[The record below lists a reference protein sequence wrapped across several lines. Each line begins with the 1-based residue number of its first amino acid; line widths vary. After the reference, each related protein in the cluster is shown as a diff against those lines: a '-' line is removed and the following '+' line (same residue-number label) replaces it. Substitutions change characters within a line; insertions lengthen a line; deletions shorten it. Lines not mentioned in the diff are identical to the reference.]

1 MHANAFHAVLAL
13 LVTRPDFQGKGA
25 GSALIKHGL
34 AVADEL
40 DLPTW
45 LEASEA
51 GYPLY
56 KKLGFEDV
64 ETHDVDFAQY
74 GGDVVSHSV
83 GMLRPAKSE
92 CVGEQNAASTTA
104 ASA

>member
-1 MHANAFHAVLAL
+1 MLAL

-25 GSALIKHGL
+25 GSALIKQGL
-34 AVADEL
+34 ALADEL

-45 LEASEA
+45 LEASQA

-64 ETHDVDFAQY
+64 EPHDTDFRQY

-83 GMLRPAKSE
+83 GMLRPAKSAR
-92 CVGEQNAASTTA
+92 VGEQNAATT
-104 ASA
+104 SA